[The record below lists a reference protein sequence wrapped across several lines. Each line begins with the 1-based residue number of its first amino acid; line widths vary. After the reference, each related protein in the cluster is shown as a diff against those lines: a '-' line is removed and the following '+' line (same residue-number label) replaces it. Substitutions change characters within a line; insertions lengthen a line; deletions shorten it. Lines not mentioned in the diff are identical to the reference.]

1 MATCG
6 DDGTPWLWCP
16 MQEGGLIIGLRWGR
30 GVVGDELDWSMTDDD
45 DSKKP
50 AWLQNVMV
58 ATCGDDST
66 ARLWYPLLVCDLIL
80 RLKFF

>member
-1 MATCG
+1 M
-6 DDGTPWLWCP
+6 
-16 MQEGGLIIGLRWGR
+16 
-30 GVVGDELDWSMTDDD
+30 VGDELDWSMTDDD
-45 DSKKP
+45 DNKKP